1 MKQLKSGCW
10 NIRRGL
16 IKRELEI
23 TNLLT
28 TEKLDI
34 FFLVETDTNMI
45 HSENDYKIKGYKTV
59 FPLKDGNNLKTRMIC
74 LTNESNDNIKTR
86 PDLMDPKFPSIWCE
100 EVREHEK
107 NLLIC
112 GFYRE
117 WSHEGLKSNAI
128 QLEAIKIFCGQI
140 EKASKENK
148 NIIIQGDANLCAD
161 KWSESDFNLSYL
173 SDELIG
179 TLSQCGLLIVNLGKT
194 YLADRL
200 NSDGLI
206 IESALDHT

>member
-1 MKQLKSGCW
+1 MGDSPRKNGIPVRKNDESPAVFPEPNSTSPSAPKKQLPMKQLKSGCW

-28 TEKLDI
+28 TKKLDI

-117 WSHEGLKSNAI
+117 WSHEGLKSS
-128 QLEAIKIFCGQI
+128 LVKC
-140 EKASKENK
+140 
-148 NIIIQGDANLCAD
+148 
-161 KWSESDFNLSYL
+161 
-173 SDELIG
+173 
-179 TLSQCGLLIVNLGKT
+179 
-194 YLADRL
+194 YLAL
-200 NSDGLI
+200 
-206 IESALDHT
+206 